1 MIWREPTNHA
11 DDCYFC
17 IKSLV
22 GFNRKNRKNILYHSI
37 SSARR
42 PIPHSNENPVPV
54 FKELLNIPVSATSL
68 AKDST
73 LQELTESDT
82 DAENQ
87 NGDDD
92 IDYHGCLIE
101 PQRFNQDYL
110 SDLIRDLNLPKESAE
125 LLASRLN
132 EIHLL
137 LAKTRATFYRH
148 RDAEF
153 VPYFKQYDE
162 IVVCNDVEPLLVKL
176 GIDQY
181 DVNSWL
187 LFIDSSKRSLK
198 CVLLHST
205 NEYASIPIGHLTTLK
220 EKYGPIKHVL
230 EYKKYDQHNWKICVD
245 LKMVNF
251 LLGQQSG
258 YRKYPCFFDERSKL
272 YTFYECA

>member
-1 MIWREPTNHA
+1 MCGINLIIIIISTNHA

-17 IKSLV
+17 ITSLV

-110 SDLIRDLNLPKESAE
+110 R
-125 LLASRLN
+125 
-132 EIHLL
+132 
-137 LAKTRATFYRH
+137 
-148 RDAEF
+148 
-153 VPYFKQYDE
+153 FK
-162 IVVCNDVEPLLVKL
+162 P
-176 GIDQY
+176 
-181 DVNSWL
+181 S
-187 LFIDSSKRSLK
+187 
-198 CVLLHST
+198 
-205 NEYASIPIGHLTTLK
+205 
-220 EKYGPIKHVL
+220 
-230 EYKKYDQHNWKICVD
+230 
-245 LKMVNF
+245 
-251 LLGQQSG
+251 
-258 YRKYPCFFDERSKL
+258 
-272 YTFYECA
+272 